1 MTEAAAALLGVERSA
16 LGRRWRLRM
25 VDDRLVEALSQRFD
39 LPDIAARVV
48 AGRGVTLESAPGFLA
63 PTMRDLLPD
72 PSHLRDLDSAVDRL
86 ANAVRHGEIIAVF
99 GDYDVDGAT
108 SSALLR
114 RFLEA
119 VGADVVVHIPDRMA
133 EGYGPNTPALLALR
147 ERGAAVCVCVDCGTT
162 AVEPL
167 TAARNAGL
175 DVIVVD
181 HHEPGDVSPPVL
193 ALINPKRRD
202 ETTPHVDLA
211 AVGVTFLLVVGLN
224 RALRAAGWYDGP
236 DGSRSEPD
244 LMGLLD
250 LVALGTVCDVVP
262 LTGLNRAFVSQGL
275 RVAARRGNTGLAA
288 LCDVA
293 RVTPPLTAFHLGY
306 VLGPRINA
314 GGRVGDSSMGAR
326 LLSTDDP
333 DETRRLAEA
342 LDAVNADRQEIEA
355 QVLLEAIEQVE
366 GMLAPDEAPLVM
378 AVGDGWHPGVVG
390 IVASRLRERYDLP
403 ACVLTVEGN
412 QAKGSGR
419 SVPGIDLGRA
429 VIEARQ
435 AGLLTL
441 GGGHAMA
448 AGFSLHPDRIEAFR
462 AFLAARLGD
471 QVGEG
476 GLPDTSLE
484 FDGTLAVEGATEA
497 LIGHLDRVAPFGSGN
512 PEPVFVIADARVLFA
527 DIVGMG
533 HVRCR
538 LGGHAGGR
546 LKGIAFRAAD
556 SELGQGLLTATG
568 SVVHVAGTL
577 RLDRWRGQAEPQI
590 VITDLAPAR

>member
-1 MTEAAAALLGVERSA
+1 MTEAALLGVERSV
-16 LGRRWRLRM
+16 LGRRWRLRT

-48 AGRGVTLESAPGFLA
+48 AGRGVTLEATPAFLS

-72 PSHLRDLDSAVDRL
+72 PSHLRDLDGAVDRL
-86 ANAVRHGEIIAVF
+86 SNAVRRGETIALF

-114 RFLEA
+114 RFLGA

-133 EGYGPNTPALLALR
+133 EGYGPNTPAMLALR

-167 TAARNAGL
+167 TAGRDAGL

-181 HHEPGDVSPPVL
+181 HHEPGDVAPPTV

-224 RALRAAGWYDGP
+224 RALRAAGWYDGS
-236 DGSRSEPD
+236 DGSRPEPD
-244 LMGLLD
+244 LMSLLD

-333 DETRRLAEA
+333 DEARRLAEA

-355 QVLLEAIEQVE
+355 QVLLEAVEQVE
-366 GMLAPDEAPLVM
+366 GTLALDGTPLVM

-403 ACVLTVEGN
+403 ACVLTIEGN

-419 SVPGIDLGRA
+419 SVPGLDLGRA
-429 VIEARQ
+429 VIEARE

-462 AFLAARLGD
+462 AFLLARLGE

-476 GLPDTSLE
+476 GLPDPSLE

-527 DIVGMG
+527 DVVGMG